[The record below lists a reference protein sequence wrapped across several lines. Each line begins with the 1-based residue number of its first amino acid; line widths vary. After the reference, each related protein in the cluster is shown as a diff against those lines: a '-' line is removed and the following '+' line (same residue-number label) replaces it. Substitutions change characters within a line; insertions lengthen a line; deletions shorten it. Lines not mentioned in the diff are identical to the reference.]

1 MSCPKYCHALR
12 SANDIVS
19 EWNGKSLAGFL
30 DRTPPACTSPISP
43 RRMSGG
49 LGGQGGP
56 WSTKESSAGLGGS
69 RFCFV
74 PAKCLDGT
82 ERCLTLPPWTRGTQF
97 FVFSPVFAVY
107 NTSATLCSN
116 AEPEE
121 AAPEDSSHKSA
132 RRAFTKFVREGPS
145 RGGAR
150 DACDDRQE
158 GVEEEPQ
165 GKEPLAVYEQ
175 VQGRTVVIGP
185 QRTAGAS
192 SYQTLPDSARLCQTR
207 PDYLGE
213 TILS

>member
-1 MSCPKYCHALR
+1 MILFQSGTESRWLDFWIGPPQPVHPPSHPVACP
-12 SANDIVS
+12 
-19 EWNGKSLAGFL
+19 GGLAGRV
-30 DRTPPACTSPISP
+30 DR
-43 RRMSGG
+43 
-49 LGGQGGP
+49 GP
-56 WSTKESSAGLGGS
+56 QRSRQLVSAAQDSVSLQ
-69 RFCFV
+69 
-74 PAKCLDGT
+74 CLDGT

-107 NTSATLCSN
+107 NTSATLCSD

-192 SYQTLPDSARLCQTR
+192 SYQTLPDSARL
-207 PDYLGE
+207 DL
-213 TILS
+213 TILAKLYYRDRRCDV